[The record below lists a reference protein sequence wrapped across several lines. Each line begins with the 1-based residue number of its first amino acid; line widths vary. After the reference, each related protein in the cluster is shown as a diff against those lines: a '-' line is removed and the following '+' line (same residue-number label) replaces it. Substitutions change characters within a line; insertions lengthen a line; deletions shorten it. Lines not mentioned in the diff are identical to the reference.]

1 MLNLAG
7 KRAFRGSMVATL
19 LTTFLAAFM
28 AKEGALMASS
38 VAPLASNHVV
48 TNVVTNVVSD
58 STTNTLNKFFSSE
71 SLTQKDSVLVT
82 EVLESGGQVDLF
94 DWQAR
99 KPLIPASTA
108 KLATSYFA
116 IQKWGLS
123 KRFETIFFLD
133 GNTLWVK
140 GMGDPYIVSEE
151 LDLIAEKLQQFD
163 MSKIDRIAIDDLY
176 FSKELVPGRSGVR
189 DPYNAP
195 LNAVSA
201 NFNTVKV
208 VMASNVQKGAKQSSL
223 KSSLESA
230 EPQTPLTPTAKRV
243 TGIVGVPR
251 KGKPERIN
259 LIEPHNA
266 ASHFAELLSIKLG
279 LHDLDIVTGR
289 PVPADAKMIYVH
301 KNTRNLADIVR
312 GMLEYSNNFMANQ
325 LFLMFS
331 NESRASF
338 SNAAKV
344 VETYYKNELGWQN
357 FSLVEGAGLSR
368 KNRLTARQIN
378 DLLIRLGDSKELLK
392 SYPVKEGQV
401 WAKTGT
407 LSGVRSFA
415 GFISKQGRNY
425 QFVFNFNR
433 PVSYR
438 YREALMQR
446 LVASL

>member
-1 MLNLAG
+1 
-7 KRAFRGSMVATL
+7 MVATFMVTL
-19 LTTFLAAFM
+19 IAAFM
-28 AKEGALMASS
+28 AKESVLMASS
-38 VAPLASNHVV
+38 AASVDSNNVV
-48 TNVVTNVVSD
+48 NVVTNPIS
-58 STTNTLNKFFSSE
+58 STLTSSTLTKLFANE
-71 SLTQKDSVLVT
+71 SLTQNDSVLVT
-82 EVLESGGQVDLF
+82 EVLNSGDQAGLF
-94 DWQAR
+94 DWQAG

-116 IQKWGLS
+116 IQKWGLR
-123 KRFETIFFLD
+123 KQFETVFFKD

-140 GMGDPYIVSEE
+140 GIGDPYIVSEE
-151 LDLIAEKLQQFD
+151 LDLIAEKLHQFD
-163 MSKIDRIAIDDLY
+163 VSRIDKIAIDDLY
-176 FSKELVPGRSGVR
+176 FAKEPVPGRSSVR

-195 LNAVSA
+195 LSAVSA

-208 VMASNVQKGAKQSSL
+208 GMASNAQKSI
-223 KSSLESA
+223 LESA

-243 TGIVGVPR
+243 AGAAGVP

-259 LIEPHNA
+259 LIEPRNA
-266 ASHFAELLSIKLG
+266 SRHFAELLSIKLG

-331 NESRASF
+331 NGSRASF

-344 VETYYKNELGWQN
+344 VETYYKNELGWQD

-368 KNRLTARQIN
+368 KNRLTARQIS